1 MIGRL
6 APLLLLGAVCAC
18 HAPEQAQA
26 PAPTPA
32 PVAPRAVLS
41 GQQIQARAEQC
52 AVETR
57 ERFRNDPS
65 QGIVEAHGTVD
76 FAQHYNSK
84 LDTCFLLLTVSSPEN
99 PGGEFGTS
107 PALVA
112 RKLIDVRENEL
123 YGEYLGQPADTPPP
137 GRVPATCEVMSMYC
151 GSGREWEVLVRNFM
165 EG

>member
-6 APLLLLGAVCAC
+6 APLLMLGALCAC
-18 HAPEQAQA
+18 DAPQQAL
-26 PAPTPA
+26 PPPPPA
-32 PVAPRAVLS
+32 PVAPAVVLS
-41 GQQIQARAEQC
+41 SQQLQARVEQC
-52 AVETR
+52 AKETR
-57 ERFRNDPS
+57 ERVRSDPS
-65 QGIVEAHGTVD
+65 QGIVDAHGTVD

-112 RKLIDVRENEL
+112 RKLIDVNENEL
-123 YGEYLGQPADTPPP
+123 YGEYLGQPPDTPPP
-137 GRVPATCEVMSMYC
+137 GRAPATCEVMSMYC

>member
-18 HAPEQAQA
+18 HAPEQAPPAAPAAA
-26 PAPTPA
+26 PAPEK
-32 PVAPRAVLS
+32 VALS
-41 GQQIQARAEQC
+41 SQQIRERAEQC
-52 AVETR
+52 ATNSR
-57 ERFRNDPS
+57 ERFRSDPS
-65 QGIVEAHGTVD
+65 QGVVDAHGTVD

-112 RKLIDVRENEL
+112 RKLIDVNENEL
-123 YGEYLGQPADTPPP
+123 YGEYLGQPPDTPPP
-137 GRVPATCEVMSMYC
+137 GRAPATCEVMSMYC